1 MAVANLSFAHKNVC
15 LMLLIMRQQ
24 KMLIVALIVLMM
36 VHFLM
41 QNQHINRSWAE
52 AKEAK
57 ERLMAKV
64 GREAEA
70 QKDKAQLIYD
80 QSRKYIYDRSG
91 TTKENHKKKY
101 PKWDKNCED
110 MRMNI
115 GDCGDACI
123 GNGDF
128 YWQVYARDCKIANG
142 YPTQEKMN
150 ELCQDESY
158 RKRRKYEY
166 GGEQCKRDYSYTV
179 GDLSGK
185 WSKYHWGGSGR
196 S

>member
-1 MAVANLSFAHKNVC
+1 
-15 LMLLIMRQQ
+15 MRQQ

-41 QNQHINRSWAE
+41 QNQHINRSWAD

-80 QSRKYIYDRSG
+80 QSRKHIYDRSG

-101 PKWDKNCED
+101 PKWDKDCED

-115 GDCGDACI
+115 GDGI
-123 GNGDF
+123 GNGEY
-128 YWQVYARDCKIANG
+128 YWQWSPSYCKSRNG
-142 YPTQEKMN
+142 YPTQEYMN
-150 ELCQDESY
+150 ERCQNKKY
-158 RKRRKYEY
+158 RNAIRGH
-166 GGEQCKRDYSYTV
+166 GGTQCKRDY
-179 GDLSGK
+179 DHPSGK
-185 WSKYHWGGSGR
+185 WSKYHWGGSG
-196 S
+196 SS